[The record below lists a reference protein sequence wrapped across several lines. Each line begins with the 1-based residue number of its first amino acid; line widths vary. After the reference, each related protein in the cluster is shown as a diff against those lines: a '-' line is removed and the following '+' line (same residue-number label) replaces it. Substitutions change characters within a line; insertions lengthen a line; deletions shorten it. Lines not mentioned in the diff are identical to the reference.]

1 MSLSFLLITKTNAI
15 VMHYDYMNF
24 MIIQRCLIFF
34 PVYIISY
41 YDVRKPIIVM
51 FSVFLFF
58 GHYDCSLLKI
68 LPSFPELVCSAVI
81 IIKRK

>member
-1 MSLSFLLITKTNAI
+1 
-15 VMHYDYMNF
+15 MHYDYMNF
-24 MIIQRCLIFF
+24 MIIQRYLIFFF

-51 FSVFLFF
+51 FSFF
-58 GHYDCSLLKI
+58 FHYDCSLLKI

-81 IIKRK
+81 IINND